1 MYCYLLNYRLPD
13 FWLMVVNNRI
23 VINISVRKEKTK
35 KKIAKII
42 NIIIFITELKYF

>member
-35 KKIAKII
+35 KK
-42 NIIIFITELKYF
+42 NSENYKYYYFYN